1 MALYRHLLYALYSNK
16 YTIGQLNSLSEKTC
30 EVPEPYGKYRLQFK
44 FVPETIFYVTDEE
57 ANYADVVLTR
67 KGLVC
72 PILGWRE
79 KGAVIVLL
87 FIL

>member
-1 MALYRHLLYALYSNK
+1 MDTCCIHFKRF
-16 YTIGQLNSLSEKTC
+16 TIGQLNSLVVQNC

-44 FVPETIFYVTDEE
+44 FVPETIFYVTNEKS
-57 ANYADVVLTR
+57 NYTSDMSLTR

-79 KGAVIVLL
+79 AGTTL
-87 FIL
+87 FCMYSL